1 MSLTPH
7 KLQPP
12 GSPVPQLPAAAAS
25 DPTHFLPKVESG
37 RLLGIILRRGW
48 IVLLLALLGGFALYA
63 FASRLPKTYRAYG
76 SVFVNSQAPVILDI
90 RAVAPEETRDL
101 EQMRSVE
108 RGMVTSTLLMRVLQA
123 NGLDK
128 DPSFAPAGTGPEAL
142 LGKFSS
148 RVKIELE
155 RGTRIIQIQVDDT
168 DPARAKRLVESLVE
182 EYQSWTSERQ
192 VGITKQ
198 ASEGLKREEDRLA
211 ERMGQSAKRL
221 QEFRETHPVPGLEG
235 AESSGAV
242 RDSLSSLNSQLTEAT
257 AVRLKLE
264 SEFETY
270 AKFDSSKPEALA
282 GMESSE
288 RGTEVL
294 AQVRAIQ
301 QKETDFSR
309 IKERYLW
316 KHPVFK
322 EAANEIAVMKANLSE
337 TVRAAGQSLE
347 QRYRVAKDNELKL
360 ASQVS
365 QARDQAVGME
375 GIRDQ
380 FRTLA
385 REAEADRAL
394 HDSVAQRL
402 RETTLAAS
410 VPSSVL
416 RWENLPMLPESP
428 HSPRKIVFAAVGL
441 FGGFMAGMV
450 LLAGLE
456 LGDRKVRDPA
466 AAARATGAP
475 LVVRLPRV
483 QHGGDGM
490 LMLSDPASVGAEAFR
505 RMRAVLAPPPGSST
519 ARTVLFTS
527 AKAGDGKSFCALN
540 YATSLAMQ
548 GHRTLLLD
556 ADLRQPGLSRQH
568 LAGAGADSGL
578 GGYLAGKTDPAQAC
592 FTTSLPNLY
601 LLSSGPLRKDAS
613 ELLGGTRFPS
623 LLEEA
628 YRWFDRVV
636 IDTSSVLATSDMLS
650 IARYADRTCL
660 VVREQGS
667 DSRELKRAADQIR
680 SAGGTLVGFVWNESG
695 ASHSAPDSAGPG
707 VPVHRPG
714 LGSPQPVGVSSARS
728 AKSLEIVPT
737 FA

>member
-7 KLQPP
+7 KSHTL
-12 GSPVPQLPAAAAS
+12 GSPAPQLPAAAGS
-25 DPTHFLPKVESG
+25 DPTYFLPKVESG
-37 RLLGIILRRGW
+37 RLLGVVLRRGW
-48 IVLLLALLGGFALYA
+48 IVVLFALLGAVALYS
-63 FASRLPKTYRAYG
+63 FAARMPKTYRAYG

-108 RGMVTSTLLMRVLQA
+108 QGMATSTLLMRVLQA

-128 DPSFAPAGTGPEAL
+128 DPDFAPKGTGPEAL
-142 LGKFSS
+142 LGKFAS
-148 RVKIELE
+148 RVKVELE
-155 RGTRIIQIQVDDT
+155 RGTRIIQIQVEDT
-168 DPARAKRLVESLVE
+168 NPARAKRLVESLVE
-182 EYQSWTSERQ
+182 EYQSWTNERQ

-198 ASEGLKREEDRLA
+198 ASEGLKREEERLT
-211 ERMGQSAKRL
+211 ERMTISALRL

-235 AESSGAV
+235 IESSSPV
-242 RDSLSSLNSQLTEAT
+242 RDSLSALNSQLTEAT
-257 AVRLKLE
+257 AARLKLE

-270 AKFDSSKPEALA
+270 AKFDSSKPEALS

-301 QKETDFSR
+301 QKETEFSR
-309 IKERYLW
+309 IKETYLF
-316 KHPVFK
+316 KHPVYK
-322 EAANEIAVMKANLSE
+322 EMANEIAAMKANLTE
-337 TVRAAGQSLE
+337 TVRSAGQSLE
-347 QRYRVAKDNELKL
+347 QRYHVAKDNELKL
-360 ASQVS
+360 SSQVA
-365 QARDQAVGME
+365 QARDNAVGIE
-375 GIRDQ
+375 GIREQ
-380 FRTLA
+380 FRALA
-385 REAEADRAL
+385 RESEADRSL

-428 HSPRKIVFAAVGL
+428 HSPRKIVYAAVGL
-441 FGGFMAGMV
+441 FAGFMGGLM

-456 LGDRKVRDPA
+456 LGDSKVRDPA
-466 AAARATGAP
+466 AAARATGSP
-475 LVVRLPRV
+475 LVARLPRI
-483 QHGGDGM
+483 QHAGDGM
-490 LMLSDPASVGAEAFR
+490 VLLSDPASMGAEAFR
-505 RMRAVLAPPPGSST
+505 RMRSVLAPPPGSST
-519 ARTVLFTS
+519 ARTILFTS
-527 AKAGDGKSFCALN
+527 AKAGEGKSFCALN

-568 LAGAGADSGL
+568 IAGASEESGL
-578 GGYLAGKTDPAQAC
+578 GGYLSGKTDPAEAC

-613 ELLGGTRFPS
+613 ELLAGTRFPS

-636 IDTSSVLATSDMLS
+636 IDTPPILAASDMLS

-667 DSRELKRAADQIR
+667 DRRELKRAADMVR
-680 SAGGTLVGFVWNESG
+680 SSGGSLVGFVWNESDATG
-695 ASHSAPDSAGPG
+695 SGTGTPGPG
-707 VPVHRPG
+707 VPVNRQG
-714 LGSPQPVGVSSARS
+714 LGSPQPVGVASANS
-728 AKSLEIVPT
+728 TTGFEIVPT